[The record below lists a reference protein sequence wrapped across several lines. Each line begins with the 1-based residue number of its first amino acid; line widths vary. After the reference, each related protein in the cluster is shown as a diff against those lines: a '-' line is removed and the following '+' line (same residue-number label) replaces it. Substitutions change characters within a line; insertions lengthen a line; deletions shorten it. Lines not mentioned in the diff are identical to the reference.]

1 MSPLAVLLLRRIGL
15 YALVLAAL
23 ILAGPPIL
31 TTFGVIGPS
40 LEEEIDAAARSLQAA
55 RSYGAQ
61 ESEAN
66 YLRGSQALERARQ
79 HAARKER
86 WQSRRAIAEAL
97 ASAIEAQ
104 RAALATREELRRSA
118 QKVVSDVDRQ
128 LNELEDLFTDAS
140 KVVGKEESARLFG
153 MMKSV
158 RALDRRV
165 VPGLR
170 GAELRE
176 GHGGRERRTATAG
189 RGAQGAHGG
198 PRRPPCGTVTAVY
211 FMQTAR
217 TCLKSV
223 WPATTF
229 WMPS

>member
-15 YALVLAAL
+15 YALVLTAL
-23 ILAGPPIL
+23 IVAGPPIL

-79 HAARKER
+79 HAARRER

-97 ASAIEAQ
+97 ESAVEAQ

-118 QKVVSDVDRQ
+118 QKVVGDIDRQ
-128 LNELEDLFTDAS
+128 LNELEDLYTDAS
-140 KVVGKEESARLFG
+140 KVVSKEETARLFG
-153 MMKSV
+153 MMKNV
-158 RALDRRV
+158 RT
-165 VPGLR
+165 
-170 GAELRE
+170 
-176 GHGGRERRTATAG
+176 RTAALFLASEEQNYAKVTAG
-189 RGAQGAHGG
+189 ENDARQLLAEARKELIAARAG
-198 PRRPPCGTVTAVY
+198 RRAG
-211 FMQTAR
+211 Q
-217 TCLKSV
+217 
-223 WPATTF
+223 
-229 WMPS
+229 